1 MGESEEEE
9 VELSFLVDQMKIFW
23 PQSFDFSP
31 SGFGFLVGFFLDPFT
46 ICISCI
52 LQNVDASQISACL
65 NQLETSSKENHS
77 NFKKFCNASPI
88 LLGIFASP
96 DISKSIFL
104 EQLENARNATHWFN
118 FTTDE
123 TNKILLWEAYRYG
136 IHYRVIESC
145 FITYPRV
152 SNHKFISL
160 SPLNLDLSNTVH
172 VSYQNQ
178 LQFVVNQI
186 NSSVEL
192 DIFLKKSPDLKD
204 IHWKDFRF
212 NFYFINANSHLLNLP
227 TIFFNHLEK
236 FKKIVSTI
244 DSYLVFS

>member
-104 EQLENARNATHWFN
+104 GKTTEKLFYPPFDFHCDFMASQNNLKTLETQHIGLISPRMKQTKFSFGKPIDMGSIIALSNRA
-118 FTTDE
+118 
-123 TNKILLWEAYRYG
+123 LLRIRAYR
-136 IHYRVIESC
+136 
-145 FITYPRV
+145 IT
-152 SNHKFISL
+152 SSSL
-160 SPLNLDLSNTVH
+160 
-172 VSYQNQ
+172 
-178 LQFVVNQI
+178 
-186 NSSVEL
+186 
-192 DIFLKKSPDLKD
+192 
-204 IHWKDFRF
+204 
-212 NFYFINANSHLLNLP
+212 
-227 TIFFNHLEK
+227 
-236 FKKIVSTI
+236 
-244 DSYLVFS
+244 